1 MVGFINTKY
10 SEKPQNDIKLTI
22 LSYPLYTFV
31 YFFLSF
37 SSCNTSQC
45 VTKPA
50 NKIKKVNCV
59 NETVKFNLKLNYG
72 FSFYMLST
80 NWTRVWWGISPLA
93 SCTNV
98 KSYWSAKQSCASN
111 IRNHTSYANYAA
123 TNQIH
128 VFLVYSYM

>member
-1 MVGFINTKY
+1 MVGFINTKFA
-10 SEKPQNDIKLTI
+10 EKPQNDIKLTI
-22 LSYPLYTFV
+22 LSYPLYTSIFYTLV
-31 YFFLSF
+31 LVIHLNALQNQLIKF
-37 SSCNTSQC
+37 
-45 VTKPA
+45 
-50 NKIKKVNCV
+50 KKVNCV

-80 NWTRVWWGISPLA
+80 NWTRVWWGIPPLA

-98 KSYWSAKQSCASN
+98 KSYWSAKQSCASS

-128 VFLVYSYM
+128 VFLV